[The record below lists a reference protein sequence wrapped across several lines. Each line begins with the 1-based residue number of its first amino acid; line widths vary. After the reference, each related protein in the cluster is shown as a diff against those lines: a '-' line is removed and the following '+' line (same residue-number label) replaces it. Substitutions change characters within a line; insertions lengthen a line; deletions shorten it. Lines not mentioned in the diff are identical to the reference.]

1 MQTIRME
8 RIKMAD
14 KNVIASGKR
23 KTSVARATLKKGKG
37 VIRVNS
43 TNLNIYSNEIA
54 RLKIREPLILAGEI
68 ADKIDVN
75 IRVKG
80 GGWQSQAEAA
90 RLALA
95 KAIISYSKKESL
107 KKTFLEYDRHLL
119 VADIRRTE
127 PQKPYRSAARTRR
140 QKSKR

>member
-1 MQTIRME
+1 MINKSIT
-8 RIKMAD
+8 
-14 KNVIASGKR
+14 ASGKR
-23 KTSVARATLKKGKG
+23 KTSIARATLKKGTG

-43 TNLNIYSNEIA
+43 INLEVYGNELA
-54 RLKIREPLILAGEI
+54 RLKIREPFILAGDI
-68 ADKIDVN
+68 ATKVDIKIS
-75 IRVKG
+75 VKG

-95 KAIISYSKKESL
+95 KALIAHSKKDAL
-107 KKTFLEYDRHLL
+107 KKKFLEYDRHLL

-127 PQKPYRSAARTRR
+127 PQKPYRSAARGKR